1 MTPGKQLSEVRVF
14 FLGRECFE
22 ALSEH
27 DCQQIY
33 DNHQRDLIESAKHN
47 FQELLLEH
55 AELFYHFKTLEPS
68 GTITQNDI
76 KEITDNLQEDF
87 RYKMLDRL
95 DQDRKLM
102 LFQHLGF
109 VHCPIREHC
118 PAFPNCMD
126 ALIERVVTSNEILP
140 STRAPH
146 KDGQLQL
153 NLVVIGL
160 DYVAN
165 DLISKIHLNCNDN
178 GEYLFDG
185 NSYGLSIETINR
197 DNDSFAY
204 DLQGKGLICCFYNKI
219 TFQYV
224 FDIVDKLL
232 AENSD
237 FKENMSNIHL
247 VLLNDVDSSG
257 KIDLSEIS
265 ETRKEAQQ
273 LCEKL
278 HCILLDANDYY
289 TAISPQ
295 HQHKFIDNVL
305 NSVIEIMPFEDLKY
319 KDVYLSESPDI
330 RIIMC
335 LFCGDPYSIENVL
348 SSMTNETAC
357 VANGDRNITFE
368 LFLGDQKR
376 RVEVILSSYHG
387 ANAFRDELVHG
398 FILLFSTKRK
408 ASLATLNAF
417 SINIPNLPM
426 QIVSITEPGGV
437 NSFFNNELAQMLITE
452 GNAIADKLR
461 AHFVTAA
468 DEDNGFKFASFAPF
482 LKEVWDKKPE
492 IEHAFHMEEP
502 LTIDSGEGTMEHS
515 MHHHHQPPQPPPR
528 FESYLINGTYRH
540 HNFDK
545 MSHRSVN
552 SLDGM
557 DESVKYGNVPDER
570 QAYSN
575 MYFYE
580 ENNSDADKE
589 DRRMLGKGNR
599 KFFSIFVLLINI
611 SQDSKCIR
619 LRLHHLNQLHQI
631 TIS

>member
-1 MTPGKQLSEVRVF
+1 MLEETGYVTPGKSLSEVRVF

-33 DNHQRDLIESAKHN
+33 DNHQREIIENAKHN

-55 AELFYHFKTLEPS
+55 AELFYHFKSLEPS

-76 KEITDNLQEDF
+76 KEIIENLQDDYRF
-87 RYKMLDRL
+87 KMLDRL

-126 ALIERVVTSNEILP
+126 SLIERIATSNEVVP
-140 STRAPH
+140 STRAPQ
-146 KDGQLQL
+146 KEGQLQL

-160 DYVAN
+160 DFVAN
-165 DLISKIHLNCNDN
+165 DLIGKIHMKVNDN
-178 GEYLFDG
+178 GEYIFD
-185 NSYGLSIETINR
+185 NNTYGLSIETINR
-197 DNDSFAY
+197 ENDSYAY

-224 FDIVDKLL
+224 YDLVEKLL
-232 AENSD
+232 SDNSD

-247 VLLNDVDSSG
+247 ALLND
-257 KIDLSEIS
+257 IDNTGIDPAEIL
-265 ETRKEAQQ
+265 ETRKEAHA
-273 LCEKL
+273 LSERL
-278 HCILLDANDYY
+278 HCLILDAND
-289 TAISPQ
+289 S
-295 HQHKFIDNVL
+295 HQHKFIDNLL
-305 NSVIEIMPFEDLKY
+305 NSVIEVMPFEDLKY
-319 KDVYLSESPDI
+319 KDVFISEAPDI
-330 RIIMC
+330 RVIMC
-335 LFCGDPYSIENVL
+335 MFCGDPYSLENVL
-348 SSMTNETAC
+348 ASMSNETGC
-357 VANGDRNITFE
+357 VSNGDRNISFE

-376 RVEVILSSYHG
+376 RVELILSSYHG
-387 ANAFRDELVHG
+387 ASSFRDELVHG

-426 QIVSITEPGGV
+426 QIVAITESGGV
-437 NSFFNNELAQMLITE
+437 NAFFNNDLTQMLITE
-452 GNAIADKLR
+452 GNNVADKLR

-468 DEDNGFKFASFAPF
+468 DEENGFKVASFAPF

-515 MHHHHQPPQPPPR
+515 MHHHQPPQPPPR
-528 FESYLINGTYRH
+528 FESFLNGTYRQQ
-540 HNFDK
+540 NYDK

-552 SLDGM
+552 SLDGI
-557 DESVKYGNVPDER
+557 EENLKYGNIPNERHALGNMNMGFNHMYPAPSTPPEPAPPDHHNLLLPSSILR
-570 QAYSN
+570 QLKENAVSQSQSSL
-575 MYFYE
+575 E
-580 ENNSDADKE
+580 EINC
-589 DRRMLGKGNR
+589 
-599 KFFSIFVLLINI
+599 KFI
-611 SQDSKCIR
+611 
-619 LRLHHLNQLHQI
+619 
-631 TIS
+631 